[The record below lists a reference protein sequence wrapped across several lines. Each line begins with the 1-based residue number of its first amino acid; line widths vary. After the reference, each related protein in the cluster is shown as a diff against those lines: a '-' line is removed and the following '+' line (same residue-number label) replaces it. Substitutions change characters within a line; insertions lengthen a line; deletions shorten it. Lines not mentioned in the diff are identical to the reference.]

1 LFVEGGGKVISGSM
15 ERTIMWSIALFR
27 VFFAVFLIAFPT
39 VHLAATPCWGSDQ
52 PPAEPT
58 ITLNADN
65 EPLQSVFAK
74 ISKTTLWKIQAPNR
88 WMNRPITQTLN
99 EVPLAEGLRF
109 ILKSAGIENILLLYD
124 DKNRVITVFD
134 TENAVKQSAA
144 GPSGQAGVRP
154 PFLPP
159 IPVAPAAAPPGQTSV
174 QPPVVPPLPVPP
186 PGDNPVLK
194 RRTTDAG
201 SDQTPGSRRTR
212 RRNNQ
217 EEE

>member
-1 LFVEGGGKVISGSM
+1 MLK
-15 ERTIMWSIALFR
+15 RSIALLR
-27 VFFAVFLIAFPT
+27 VSLTLILIAFPT
-39 VHLAATPCWGSDQ
+39 VHLAASPCWGSDQ
-52 PPAEPT
+52 PPADPT

-74 ISKTTLWKIQAPNR
+74 ISKTTSWKIEAPNK

-99 EVPLAEGLRF
+99 GVPLAEGLRF

-124 DKNRVITVFD
+124 DNNRVITVFD

-144 GPSGQAGVRP
+144 VPSGQTGVRS

-159 IPVAPAAAPPGQTSV
+159 IPVPPAAAPPVQTSV

-186 PGDNPVLK
+186 PGDDPALK

-212 RRNNQ
+212 RRNHQ